1 MVREG
6 AMSGRVQDKIALV
19 VGAGSVG
26 EGWGNGKAAAVL
38 YAREGAKVL
47 AADVNLGAAEET
59 RDIILKEGGQAAA
72 CQADATSAAD
82 VEAMV
87 EACVD
92 TFGRVD
98 ILHNNVGGSE
108 PGGPVE
114 MSEEVW
120 DANIDLNLK
129 SVFLA
134 CKYVLPIMEG
144 QGKGVIVNISSVAGF
159 TYYGSDLIAYKA
171 AKSGLVQFTR
181 GVAMQY
187 AKKGIRANTVVP
199 GLMNTPL
206 VQHRIV
212 AQYGGGDIDEVIA
225 RRNALCPTGAM
236 GDAWDVAYASLYL
249 ASDEAKY
256 VTAAEIYVDGGFR
269 AKSA

>member
-1 MVREG
+1 
-6 AMSGRVQDKIALV
+6 MSGRVQDKVALV

-26 EGWGNGKAAAVL
+26 EGWGNGKAAAAL

-47 AADVNLGAAEET
+47 AADVNLHAAEET
-59 RDIILKEGGQAAA
+59 RDIILGEGGEAVA
-72 CQADATSAAD
+72 CQANATAAD
-82 VEAMV
+82 SVEAMV
-87 EACVD
+87 GACMD
-92 TFGRVD
+92 AYGRVD
-98 ILHNNVGGSE
+98 ILHNNVGGSV

-114 MSEEVW
+114 MSEEDW

-134 CKYVLPIMEG
+134 CKYALPIMER
-144 QGKGVIVNISSVAGF
+144 QGSGAIVNISSVAGF

-187 AKKGIRANTVVP
+187 VKKGIRANTVVP

-206 VQHRIV
+206 VKHRIV
-212 AQYGGGDIDEVIA
+212 DQYGGTGIEEVEA
-225 RRNALCPTGAM
+225 RRNAMCPTGKM
-236 GDAWDVAYASLYL
+236 GDAWDVAYAALYL

-256 VTAAEIYVDGGFR
+256 VTAAEIYVDGGFTAR
-269 AKSA
+269 SV